1 VFSFGFGRDQ
11 EVGKILKIFPG
22 RTSVPALEK
31 NSQPKTVRIT
41 SRGVYFRSPLDGR
54 ELFIGPKESMKIQA
68 SLGADII
75 FAFDE
80 CTSPLVSRE
89 YAAASLARTH
99 AWAKLSLQYYSPKQ
113 ALFGIVQGSHFRDL
127 RTRSAKFI
135 ARLPFDGFGIG
146 GDLGRTKQ
154 DMKNILRWTL
164 PHLSPAK
171 PRHLLGIGYL
181 EDIPNIIREGI
192 DTFDCTV
199 PTHYARRSIAFTS
212 QGELRL
218 DKTTYLQDH
227 SSLDPQCVCT
237 VCSRYT
243 RAYLAH
249 LLRAKESTA
258 GTLLTIHNLFFF
270 NHFVEQIRNDIKSG
284 KV

>member
-1 VFSFGFGRDQ
+1 
-11 EVGKILKIFPG
+11 
-22 RTSVPALEK
+22 
-31 NSQPKTVRIT
+31 
-41 SRGVYFRSPLDGR
+41 
-54 ELFIGPKESMKIQA
+54 
-68 SLGADII
+68 
-75 FAFDE
+75 
-80 CTSPLVSRE
+80 
-89 YAAASLARTH
+89 
-99 AWAKLSLQYYSPKQ
+99 
-113 ALFGIVQGSHFRDL
+113 
-127 RTRSAKFI
+127 
-135 ARLPFDGFGIG
+135 
-146 GDLGRTKQ
+146 
-154 DMKNILRWTL
+154 
-164 PHLSPAK
+164 
-171 PRHLLGIGYL
+171 LLGIGYL